1 MSNKKTALI
10 KSNFQSNP
18 YGHGGDRRTYQINWL
33 LKDLYDAVFFSST
46 QQKESITQRVGFII
60 LYAPKLFFLL
70 GIKRMFYST
79 NWITILS
86 VALQLN
92 RTFKSKRIDL
102 VIWEST
108 LPSEWYFPYLCRYI
122 FHKKVYA
129 FPHNLESVI
138 ATNEIEFRNSIN
150 NLSNELNYL
159 HVCHHVFTISFEENW
174 LFNNVGMNASLL
186 PYFPVGQI
194 ADNLNTVKN
203 KRSQRLPNDKMQY
216 IILGTVL
223 NRPTHVGMLELIQE
237 LQTEKY
243 KHLDITFCIAGFGT
257 NSFRKEIF
265 VDYIICKG
273 ELSEEELQLELTHT
287 DAAIV
292 YQPTSTGA
300 LTKIAE
306 YAYMNIPVLCNAES
320 ARTIQQLQHVFVYS
334 SFEQLF
340 EILTNSSASLDVQE
354 LDVAYYQNLVKD
366 QLVS

>member
-1 MSNKKTALI
+1 VPLQVLI
-10 KSNFQSNP
+10 KSNFQANAL
-18 YGHGGDRRTYQINWL
+18 GHGGNRRAYQIHWL
-33 LKDLYDAVFFSST
+33 LSDSNKIIYFLDN
-46 QQKESITQRVGFII
+46 QPKESFTNKCLFVIA
-60 LYAPKLFFLL
+60 LLPKLFWKL
-70 GIKRMFYST
+70 GRNRQFYNT
-79 NWITILS
+79 NFISILY

-92 RTFKSKRIDL
+92 RTFKNNRIDL

-138 ATNEIEFRNSIN
+138 ATNKIEFRSSIN
-150 NLSNELNYL
+150 NLNNELNYL
-159 HVCHHVFTISFEENW
+159 DACHHVFTISFEENW
-174 LFNNVGMNASLL
+174 LFNNLGMNASLL

-203 KRSQRLPNDKMQY
+203 SRSQRLPNDRKQY
-216 IILGTVL
+216 LILGTVL
-223 NRPTHVGMLELIQE
+223 NTPTHVGMLELIQE
-237 LQTEKY
+237 LQKEKY

-257 NSFRKEIF
+257 NSFRNEIF

-273 ELSEEELQLELTHT
+273 ELLEEELQLELIHT
-287 DAAIV
+287 DGAIV

-306 YAYMNIPVLCNAES
+306 YTYMNIPVLCNIQS

-340 EILTNSSASLDVQE
+340 QILTNSSASLDVQE

>member
-1 MSNKKTALI
+1 MALQVLI
-10 KSNFQSNP
+10 KSNFQANAS
-18 YGHGGDRRTYQINWL
+18 GHGGNRRSYQIHWL
-33 LKDLYDAVFFSST
+33 LSDSYKIIYFLDN
-46 QQKESITQRVGFII
+46 QPKESFTNKCLFVIALLPKLIWKLGRNRQFYNTNFISI
-60 LYAPKLFFLL
+60 LY
-70 GIKRMFYST
+70 
-79 NWITILS
+79 

-92 RTFKSKRIDL
+92 RTFKNNRIDL

-138 ATNEIEFRNSIN
+138 ETKNIGLKSSISK
-150 NLSNELNYL
+150 LTTELNYL
-159 HVCHHVFTISFEENW
+159 NVCHHIFTISFEENW
-174 LFNNVGMNASLL
+174 LLNNVGMKASLV

-194 ADNLNTVKN
+194 AENLNTVKN
-203 KRSQRLPNDKMQY
+203 KRTKRLPNDRKQY
-216 IILGTVL
+216 LILGTVL
-223 NRPTHVGMLELIQE
+223 NTPTHVGMVELIQE
-237 LQTEKY
+237 LQKEKY
-243 KHLDITFCIAGFGT
+243 KYLDITFCIAGFGT

-273 ELSEEELQLELTHT
+273 ELSEEELQLELIHT

-306 YAYMNIPVLCNAES
+306 YAYMNIPILCNIQS

-340 EILTNSSASLDVQE
+340 QKLTNSSASLDVQE

-366 QLVS
+366 QLVA